1 MSIVDV
7 AIKRPVTVWMFTF
20 AVMLFGLVGLSRL
33 AVNLLPELT
42 YPTLTVRTNYTGA
55 APAEIEQLLTKPIEE
70 AVGVVKGLRKI
81 SSVSKAGQS
90 DVLLE
95 FEWDV
100 AMDITSLEVREKLDL
115 IRLPLDV
122 QKPLILKFNPS
133 LDPIIRLGLQTSDN
147 SVAGLTQLRTFAEYD
162 VKRQLESLLG
172 VASVKLGGGLEQ
184 EYQVVIDQYKL
195 AQLNL
200 TSQQIINRIN
210 AENINVS
217 AGKLI
222 EGNTQYLV
230 RTLNQFTNINQI
242 GQLVV
247 YRENEQIITLNDI
260 ATIVD
265 GYKERTDVTR
275 INAVEAVELAI
286 YKEGDANTVQVAKV
300 INNKLDAINKL
311 LGDRYQLTVVYDQ
324 STFITNAISD
334 VKSAAIIGGLLA
346 MFILYLFLRSIT
358 PTLIISLSIPVSVI
372 ATFNM
377 MYGNGI
383 SLNIMSLG
391 GIALATGLLV
401 DNAIV
406 VLENIARYKE
416 QGLNVVE
423 AARKGTKEVSGAI
436 IASTLTTLAVFVP
449 LIFVEGVAGQL
460 FADQAMTVAFALI
473 ASLVVA
479 LTLIPMLAS
488 RQASK
493 ESEQSDEVKADSDAD
508 KISFKALGWTK
519 KITFILVLPLKVVF
533 IWLPVLITRFVLLS
547 FHGVS
552 KIVSFV
558 MKPLTAGFNFV
569 FEKLA
574 SLYSKSLSL
583 SLKHGVI
590 TLLISLT
597 FAGSAFFILPKIGV
611 ELLPPLAQGEFY
623 LELELAPG
631 TPLAVTDRAINKI
644 AQQLQQDERI
654 KSTYSLTGRGSLM
667 TSSADKGGEHQARLQ
682 IMLHDSQDEKQV
694 MADIRQY
701 SQKIVG
707 ATTQL
712 NHPEL
717 FTFSKPISIELA
729 SYDLNL
735 LSTYSK
741 RLTTLMDQDE
751 QFVDVANS
759 QRKGQPELAI
769 HFNQQKIAQ
778 LGLNAPDI
786 ARLVAVK
793 IGGNIASKY
802 TLLDRKID
810 ILVRSDEKH
819 RNSIDDLRELVVN
832 PNNDFPITLESI
844 SNIVETV
851 GPAQIN
857 RINQQR
863 VAVISA
869 NIAMGDQN
877 SALAKA
883 KELIT
888 QLKLPLTVIPTF
900 GGQSEE
906 MQQSFDSMLMALTL
920 AVFLVYLVMAS
931 QFESLL
937 QPLLILFSVPLA
949 AVGSIYGLYI
959 FGSNIS
965 VIVFIGL
972 IMLAGI
978 VVNNAIVLLDRI
990 NQLREQGLDKDS
1002 AIKQAAKSRLRPII
1016 MTTLTTALGLLPMA
1030 LGVGEGS
1037 ELRTPMA
1044 ITVISGLLCSTL
1056 LTLIVLPVLYQLFD
1070 HKKFTSLSSED
1081 FERTDVGG
1089 SDTKGNNVN
1098 KNSGISSLPEPQN
1111 V

>member
-33 AVNLLPELT
+33 AVNLLPDLS

-55 APAEIEQLLTKPIEE
+55 APAEIEQLITKPIEE

-115 IRLPLDV
+115 ISLPLDV

-147 SVAGLTQLRTFAEYD
+147 SVAGLTKLRTYAEYD

-184 EYQVVIDQYKL
+184 EYQVIIDQHKL

-200 TSQQIINRIN
+200 SSQEIINRIN
-210 AENINVS
+210 AENINIS

-230 RTLNQFTNINQI
+230 RTLNQFTDIRQI
-242 GQLVV
+242 GELVV
-247 YRENEQIITLNDI
+247 YRENGQIITLNDI

-286 YKEGDANTVQVAKV
+286 YKEGDANTVQVAKL
-300 INNKLDAINKL
+300 INNKLDAINKS

-324 STFITNAISD
+324 STFISNAISE
-334 VKSAAIIGGLLA
+334 VKSAALIGGLLA
-346 MFILYLFLRSIT
+346 MLILYLFLRSII

-416 QGLNVVE
+416 QGLSAVE

-473 ASLVVA
+473 ASLIVA

-488 RQASK
+488 RQASQERE
-493 ESEQSDEVKADSDAD
+493 ESETSSNAGSNAKNSTTNNAAVDDS
-508 KISFKALGWTK
+508 KTSFKALVWYK
-519 KITFILVLPLKVVF
+519 KITFILTLPLKLVF
-533 IWLPVLITRFVLLS
+533 IWLPMLITRIVLLA
-547 FHGVS
+547 FHGVN
-552 KIVSFV
+552 KVASFV
-558 MKPLTAGFNFV
+558 MKPLTAGFNFI
-569 FEKLA
+569 FDKFA
-574 SLYSKSLSL
+574 SLYSKSLTFA
-583 SLKHGVI
+583 LKHGVA

-631 TPLAVTDRAINKI
+631 TPLAVTDRTINKI
-644 AQQLQQDERI
+644 AKQLQQDKRI

-667 TSSADKGGEHQARLQ
+667 TSNADKGGEHQARLQ
-682 IMLHDSQDEKQV
+682 IMLHDSQNEAQV

-701 SQKIVG
+701 TQKLVG

-712 NHPEL
+712 NQPEL

-729 SYDLNL
+729 SYDLDL
-735 LSTYSK
+735 LSSYSK
-741 RLTTLMDQDE
+741 RLTQLMQQDP

-759 QRKGQPELAI
+759 QRQGQPELAI
-769 HFNQQKIAQ
+769 HFNQKKIAQ
-778 LGLNAPDI
+778 LGLNSPDI

-810 ILVRSDEKH
+810 ILVRSDKKQ
-819 RNSIDDLRELVVN
+819 RDSIGDLRELVVN
-832 PNNDFPITLESI
+832 PNDDFPITLESI

-877 SALAKA
+877 SALARA
-883 KELIT
+883 NELIK

-906 MQQSFDSMLMALTL
+906 MQQSFTSMLMALTL

-949 AVGSIYGLYI
+949 AVGSIYGLYL

-990 NQLREQGLDKDS
+990 NQLREQGLDKIS
-1002 AIKQAAKSRLRPII
+1002 SIKQAAESRLRPII

-1030 LGVGEGS
+1030 LGMGEGS

-1056 LTLIVLPVLYQLFD
+1056 LTLVVLPVLYQLFD
-1070 HKKFTSLSSED
+1070 NKKFAEGVET
-1081 FERTDVGG
+1081 VA
-1089 SDTKGNNVN
+1089 GNNAP
-1098 KNSGISSLPEPQN
+1098 GINPLVEPQN

>member
-1 MSIVDV
+1 MSVVDV

-33 AVNLLPELT
+33 AVNLLPELS

-55 APAEIEQLLTKPIEE
+55 APAEIEQLITKPIEE

-184 EYQVVIDQYKL
+184 EYQVVIDQHKL

-200 TSQQIINRIN
+200 SSQEIINRIN
-210 AENINVS
+210 AENINIS

-242 GQLVV
+242 GELVV
-247 YRENEQIITLNDI
+247 YRENDQIITLNDI

-286 YKEGDANTVQVAKV
+286 YKEGDANTVQVAKL

-324 STFITNAISD
+324 STFITNAISE

-416 QGLNVVE
+416 QGLSVVE

-488 RQASK
+488 RQAAKAVEETTEDAVQDKARFK
-493 ESEQSDEVKADSDAD
+493 ELV
-508 KISFKALGWTK
+508 WYK
-519 KITFILVLPLKVVF
+519 KITFILVLPLKVIF
-533 IWLPVLITRFVLLS
+533 IWLPMLITRIVLLS

-552 KIVSFV
+552 KVASFV
-558 MKPLTAGFNFV
+558 MKPLTGGFNFI
-569 FEKLA
+569 FEQLA
-574 SLYSKSLSL
+574 SLYTKSLSL
-583 SLKHGVI
+583 ALKHGVI
-590 TLLISLT
+590 TLFFSLV

-631 TPLAVTDRAINKI
+631 TPLAVTDRTINQI
-644 AQQLQQDERI
+644 AQQLAEDKRI

-667 TSSADKGGEHQARLQ
+667 TSNADKGGEHQARLQ
-682 IMLHDSQDEKQV
+682 IMLHDSQDEALV

-701 SQKIVG
+701 TQKLVG

-712 NHPEL
+712 NQPEL

-729 SYDLNL
+729 SYDLDL
-735 LSTYSK
+735 LTNYSK
-741 RLTTLMDQDE
+741 KLTTLMEQDL

-810 ILVRSDEKH
+810 ILVRSDEKQ
-819 RNSIDDLRELVVN
+819 RDSIDDLRELVVN
-832 PNNDFPITLESI
+832 PNNDFPITLASI

-883 KELIT
+883 KELIS
-888 QLKLPLTVIPTF
+888 QLKLPLTVVPTF

-906 MQQSFDSMLMALTL
+906 MEQSFNSMLMALTL

-937 QPLLILFSVPLA
+937 QPLLILFSIPLA
-949 AVGSIYGLYI
+949 AVGSIYGLYF

-990 NQLREQGLDKDS
+990 NQLREQGLDKDTS
-1002 AIKQAAKSRLRPII
+1002 IKQAAQSRLRPII

-1030 LGVGEGS
+1030 LGMGEGA

-1070 HKKFTSLSSED
+1070 HKKFVSLSDE
-1081 FERTDVGG
+1081 
-1089 SDTKGNNVN
+1089 KN
-1098 KNSGISSLPEPQN
+1098 KESGISAMLEPQN

>member
-33 AVNLLPELT
+33 AVNLLPELS

-55 APAEIEQLLTKPIEE
+55 APAEVEQLITKPIEE

-147 SVAGLTQLRTFAEYD
+147 SVAGLTKLRTFAEYD

-184 EYQVVIDQYKL
+184 EYQVIIDQHKL

-200 TSQQIINRIN
+200 SSQEIINRIN
-210 AENINVS
+210 AENINIS

-230 RTLNQFTNINQI
+230 RTLNQFTHINQI
-242 GQLVV
+242 GELVV

-275 INAVEAVELAI
+275 INATEAVELAI
-286 YKEGDANTVQVAKV
+286 YKEGDANTVQVANL
-300 INNKLDAINKL
+300 INNRLAAINKL
-311 LGDRYQLTVVYDQ
+311 LGERYKLTVVYDQ
-324 STFITNAISD
+324 STFITNAISE
-334 VKSAAIIGGLLA
+334 VKSAAIVGGLLA
-346 MFILYLFLRSIT
+346 MVILYLFLRSIT

-416 QGLNVVE
+416 QGLSVVE

-460 FADQAMTVAFALI
+460 FADQAMTVAFALV

-488 RQASK
+488 RERAQVLEEDNNEENKQNNSVEK
-493 ESEQSDEVKADSDAD
+493 N
-508 KISFKALGWTK
+508 SFKALVWTK
-519 KITFILVLPLKVVF
+519 KLSFILSLPLRIVF
-533 IWLPVLITRFVLLS
+533 IWLPMLITRIVLLT
-547 FHGVS
+547 FHGMN
-552 KIVSFV
+552 KIASFV
-558 MKPLTAGFNFV
+558 MKPLTAGFNYI
-569 FEKLA
+569 FEQLA
-574 SLYSKSLSL
+574 SIYNRLLSL
-583 SLKHGVI
+583 ALKYGVV
-590 TLLISLT
+590 TLLFSLA

-631 TPLAVTDRAINKI
+631 TPLAVTDSTINKV
-644 AQQLQQDERI
+644 AEKLSTDKRV
-654 KSTYSLTGRGSLM
+654 KSTYSLTGQGSLM
-667 TSSADKGGEHQARLQ
+667 TSNADKGGEHQARLQ
-682 IMLHDSQDEKQV
+682 IMLHDSQQEKQV

-701 SQKIVG
+701 TQKLVG

-712 NHPEL
+712 NQPEL

-729 SYDLNL
+729 SYDLDL
-735 LSTYSK
+735 LTTYSK
-741 RLTTLMDQDE
+741 QLTQLMEQDA

-793 IGGNIASKY
+793 VGGNIASKY

-810 ILVRSDEKH
+810 ILVRSDEKQ
-819 RNSIDDLRELVVN
+819 RDSIDDLKELVVN
-832 PNNDFPITLESI
+832 PNDDFPITLASI
-844 SNIVETV
+844 SNIVEMV

-877 SALAKA
+877 TALTKA
-883 KELIT
+883 NELIS
-888 QLKLPLTVIPTF
+888 QLKLPLTVMPTF

-906 MQQSFDSMLMALTL
+906 MQQSFNSMLMALTL

-949 AVGSIYGLYI
+949 GVGSIYGLYL

-990 NQLREQGLDKDS
+990 NQLREQGLNKDS
-1002 AIKQAAKSRLRPII
+1002 AIKQAAQSRLRPII

-1030 LGVGEGS
+1030 MGVGEGA

-1056 LTLIVLPVLYQLFD
+1056 LTLVVLPVLYQLFD
-1070 HKKFTSLSSED
+1070 HKHFSAKITE
-1081 FERTDVGG
+1081 
-1089 SDTKGNNVN
+1089 
-1098 KNSGISSLPEPQN
+1098 NSKPLEMNSTLETQN

>member
-33 AVNLLPELT
+33 AVNLLPELS

-55 APAEIEQLLTKPIEE
+55 APAEIEQLITKPVEE

-184 EYQVVIDQYKL
+184 EYQVVIDQHKL

-200 TSQQIINRIN
+200 SSQEIINRIN
-210 AENINVS
+210 AENINIS

-242 GQLVV
+242 GELVV
-247 YRENEQIITLNDI
+247 YRENDQIITLNDI

-286 YKEGDANTVQVAKV
+286 YKEGDANTVQVAQL
-300 INNKLDAINKL
+300 INKKLDAINKL
-311 LGDRYQLTVVYDQ
+311 LGERYKLTVVYDQ
-324 STFITNAISD
+324 STFISNAISE

-346 MFILYLFLRSIT
+346 MFILYLFLRSII

-377 MYGNGI
+377 MYANGI

-449 LIFVEGVAGQL
+449 LTFVEGVAGQL

-493 ESEQSDEVKADSDAD
+493 ELEQDSETVPEER
-508 KISFKALGWTK
+508 ISFKALVWHK
-519 KITFILVLPLKVVF
+519 KISYLLTLPLKAIF
-533 IWLPVLITRFVLLS
+533 IWLPMLLMRIVLLS
-547 FHGVS
+547 FHAIS
-552 KIVSFV
+552 KVTSLV
-558 MKPLTAGFNFV
+558 MKPLTAGFNYT
-569 FEKLA
+569 FEQLA
-574 SLYSKSLSL
+574 SLYSKLLSL
-583 SLKHGVI
+583 SLKHGVV
-590 TLLISLT
+590 TLLFSLT

-631 TPLAVTDRAINKI
+631 TPLAVTDSTINKI
-644 AQQLQQDERI
+644 AQQLQSDERI

-667 TSSADKGGEHQARLQ
+667 TSNADKGGEHQARLQ
-682 IMLHDSQDEKQV
+682 IMLHDSENEQQV
-694 MADIRQY
+694 MSDIRQY
-701 SQKIVG
+701 TRKLVG

-712 NHPEL
+712 NQPEL
-717 FTFSKPISIELA
+717 FTFSKPMSIELA

-735 LSTYSK
+735 LTTYSNQ
-741 RLTTLMDQDE
+741 LTQLMEQDA

-810 ILVRSDEKH
+810 ILVRSDEKQ
-819 RNSIDDLRELVVN
+819 RDSIGDLRELVVN
-832 PNNDFPITLESI
+832 PNDNFPITLDSI

-877 SALAKA
+877 SALTKA
-883 KELIT
+883 NELIK

-906 MQQSFDSMLMALTL
+906 MQQSFNSMLMALTL

-949 AVGSIYGLYI
+949 GVGSIYGLYF

-990 NQLREQGLDKDS
+990 NQLREQGLDKS
-1002 AIKQAAKSRLRPII
+1002 TSIKQAAESRLRPII

-1030 LGVGEGS
+1030 LGMGEGA

-1070 HKKFTSLSSED
+1070 HKKFASLSNES
-1081 FERTDVGG
+1081 G
-1089 SDTKGNNVN
+1089 
-1098 KNSGISSLPEPQN
+1098 KNSQGNSVSNKLGIKPSAEPQN

>member
-33 AVNLLPELT
+33 AVNLLPDLS
-42 YPTLTVRTNYTGA
+42 YPTLTVRSNYTGA
-55 APAEIEQLLTKPIEE
+55 APAEIEQLITKPIEE

-115 IRLPLDV
+115 ISLPLDV

-147 SVAGLTQLRTFAEYD
+147 SVAGLTKLRTYAEYD

-184 EYQVVIDQYKL
+184 EYQVIIDQHKL

-200 TSQQIINRIN
+200 SSQEIINRIN
-210 AENINVS
+210 AENINIS

-230 RTLNQFTNINQI
+230 RTLNQFTDIRQI
-242 GQLVV
+242 GELVV
-247 YRENEQIITLNDI
+247 YRENGQIITLNDI

-286 YKEGDANTVQVAKV
+286 YKEGDANTVQVAKL
-300 INNKLDAINKL
+300 INNKLDAINKS

-324 STFITNAISD
+324 STFISNAISE
-334 VKSAAIIGGLLA
+334 VKSAALIGGLLA
-346 MFILYLFLRSIT
+346 MLILYLFLRSII

-416 QGLNVVE
+416 QGLSAVE

-473 ASLVVA
+473 ASLIVA

-488 RQASK
+488 RQASQELD
-493 ESEQSDEVKADSDAD
+493 ESEASSNAGNIAKNSTPINTAIDDGKSG
-508 KISFKALGWTK
+508 FKALVWYK
-519 KITFILVLPLKVVF
+519 KITFILTLPLKLVF
-533 IWLPVLITRFVLLS
+533 IWLPMLITRIVLLA
-547 FHGVS
+547 FHGVNKVAS
-552 KIVSFV
+552 LV
-558 MKPLTAGFNFV
+558 MKPLTAGFNFI
-569 FEKLA
+569 FDKFA
-574 SLYSKSLSL
+574 SFYSKSLTFA
-583 SLKHGVI
+583 LKHGVA

-597 FAGSAFFILPKIGV
+597 FAASALFILPKIGV

-631 TPLAVTDRAINKI
+631 TPLAVTDRTINKI
-644 AQQLQQDERI
+644 AQQLQQDKRI

-667 TSSADKGGEHQARLQ
+667 TSNADKGGEHQARLQ
-682 IMLHDSQDEKQV
+682 IMLHDSQNEAQV

-701 SQKIVG
+701 TQKLVG

-712 NHPEL
+712 NQPEL

-729 SYDLNL
+729 SYDLDL
-735 LSTYSK
+735 LSSYSK
-741 RLTTLMDQDE
+741 RLTKLMQQDP

-759 QRKGQPELAI
+759 QRQGQPELAI
-769 HFNQQKIAQ
+769 HFNQKKIAQ
-778 LGLNAPDI
+778 LGLNSPDI

-810 ILVRSDEKH
+810 ILVRSDKKQ
-819 RNSIDDLRELVVN
+819 RDSIGDLRELVVN
-832 PNNDFPITLESI
+832 PNDDFPITLESI

-877 SALAKA
+877 SALARA
-883 KELIT
+883 NELIKK
-888 QLKLPLTVIPTF
+888 LKLPLTVIPTF

-906 MQQSFDSMLMALTL
+906 MQQSFTSMLMALTL

-949 AVGSIYGLYI
+949 AVGSIYGLYF

-965 VIVFIGL
+965 VIVFTGL

-990 NQLREQGLDKDS
+990 NQLREQGLDKIS
-1002 AIKQAAKSRLRPII
+1002 SIKQAAESRLRPII

-1030 LGVGEGS
+1030 LGMGEGS

-1056 LTLIVLPVLYQLFD
+1056 LTLVVLPVLYQLFD
-1070 HKKFTSLSSED
+1070 NKKFAEGVET
-1081 FERTDVGG
+1081 VA
-1089 SDTKGNNVN
+1089 GNNAP
-1098 KNSGISSLPEPQN
+1098 GINPLVEPQN

>member
-33 AVNLLPELT
+33 AVNLLPELS

-55 APAEIEQLLTKPIEE
+55 APAEIEQLITKPVEE

-147 SVAGLTQLRTFAEYD
+147 SVTGLTQLRTFAEYD

-184 EYQVVIDQYKL
+184 EYQVVIDQHKL

-200 TSQQIINRIN
+200 SSQEIINRIN
-210 AENINVS
+210 AENINIS

-242 GQLVV
+242 GELVV
-247 YRENEQIITLNDI
+247 YRENDQIITLNDI

-286 YKEGDANTVQVAKV
+286 YKEGDANTVQVAQL

-311 LGDRYQLTVVYDQ
+311 LGDRYKLTVVYDQ
-324 STFITNAISD
+324 STFISNAISE

-377 MYGNGI
+377 MYANGI

-493 ESEQSDEVKADSDAD
+493 ELEQDNEKFPQEQV
-508 KISFKALGWTK
+508 SFKALVWHK
-519 KITFILVLPLKVVF
+519 KITYLFVLPLKVIFV
-533 IWLPVLITRFVLLS
+533 WLPMLVMRIVLLS
-547 FHGVS
+547 FHVIN
-552 KIVSFV
+552 KVASFV
-558 MKPLTAGFNFV
+558 MKPLTAGFNYV
-569 FEKLA
+569 FEQLA
-574 SLYSKSLSL
+574 SLYNKLLSL
-583 SLKHGVI
+583 SLKHGIV
-590 TLLISLT
+590 TLLFSLT

-631 TPLAVTDRAINKI
+631 TPLAVTDSTINKI
-644 AQQLQQDERI
+644 AQHLQSDERI

-667 TSSADKGGEHQARLQ
+667 ASNADKGGEHQARLQ
-682 IMLHDSQDEKQV
+682 IMLHDSENELQV
-694 MADIRQY
+694 MSDIRQY
-701 SQKIVG
+701 TQKLVG

-712 NHPEL
+712 NQPEL
-717 FTFSKPISIELA
+717 FTFSKPMSIELS

-735 LSTYSK
+735 LTTYSNQ
-741 RLTTLMDQDE
+741 LTQLMEQDA

-810 ILVRSDEKH
+810 ILVRSDEKQ
-819 RNSIDDLRELVVN
+819 RDSIGDLRELVVN
-832 PNNDFPITLESI
+832 PNDNFPITLDSI

-863 VAVISA
+863 VAVISS
-869 NIAMGDQN
+869 NIGMGDQN

-883 KELIT
+883 NELIKK
-888 QLKLPLTVIPTF
+888 LKLPLTVIPTF

-906 MQQSFDSMLMALTL
+906 MQQSFNSMLMALSL

-949 AVGSIYGLYI
+949 GVGSIYGLYF

-972 IMLAGI
+972 IMLSGI

-990 NQLREQGLDKDS
+990 NQLREEGLDKS
-1002 AIKQAAKSRLRPII
+1002 TSIKQAAESRLRPII

-1030 LGVGEGS
+1030 LGMGEGA

-1070 HKKFTSLSSED
+1070 HKKFASLSSEGD
-1081 FERTDVGG
+1081 KD
-1089 SDTKGNNVN
+1089 SKGN
-1098 KNSGISSLPEPQN
+1098 GISNKLGINPSAEPQN

>member
-33 AVNLLPELT
+33 AVNLLPDLS

-55 APAEIEQLLTKPIEE
+55 APAEIEQLITKPIEE

-115 IRLPLDV
+115 ISLPLDV

-147 SVAGLTQLRTFAEYD
+147 SVTGLTKLRTYAEYD

-184 EYQVVIDQYKL
+184 EYQVIIDQHKL

-200 TSQQIINRIN
+200 SSQEIINRIN
-210 AENINVS
+210 AENINIS

-230 RTLNQFTNINQI
+230 RTLNQFTDIRQI
-242 GQLVV
+242 GELVV
-247 YRENEQIITLNDI
+247 YRENGQIITLNDI

-286 YKEGDANTVQVAKV
+286 YKEGDANTVQVAKL
-300 INNKLDAINKL
+300 INNKLDAINKS

-324 STFITNAISD
+324 STFISNAISE
-334 VKSAAIIGGLLA
+334 VKSAALIGGLLA
-346 MFILYLFLRSIT
+346 MLILYLFLRSII

-377 MYGNGI
+377 MYGNAI

-416 QGLNVVE
+416 QGLSAVE

-473 ASLVVA
+473 ASLIVA

-488 RQASK
+488 RQVSQEVD
-493 ESEQSDEVKADSDAD
+493 ESEASSNAGSIAQNSTPINTAVDDGKTG
-508 KISFKALGWTK
+508 FKALVWYK
-519 KITFILVLPLKVVF
+519 KITFILTLPLKLVF
-533 IWLPVLITRFVLLS
+533 VWLPMLITRIVLLA
-547 FHGVS
+547 FHGVN
-552 KIVSFV
+552 KVASFV
-558 MKPLTAGFNFV
+558 MKPLTAGFNFI
-569 FEKLA
+569 FDKFA
-574 SLYSKSLSL
+574 SFYSKSLTFA
-583 SLKHGVI
+583 LKHGVA

-597 FAGSAFFILPKIGV
+597 FAGSALFILPKIGV

-631 TPLAVTDRAINKI
+631 TPLAVTDRTINKI
-644 AQQLQQDERI
+644 AQQLQQDKRI

-667 TSSADKGGEHQARLQ
+667 TSNADKGGEHQARLQ
-682 IMLHDSQDEKQV
+682 IMLHDSQNEAQV

-701 SQKIVG
+701 TQKLVG

-712 NHPEL
+712 NQPEL

-729 SYDLNL
+729 SYDLDL
-735 LSTYSK
+735 LSSYSK
-741 RLTTLMDQDE
+741 RLTKLMQQDP

-759 QRKGQPELAI
+759 QRQGQPELAI
-769 HFNQQKIAQ
+769 HFNQKKIAQ
-778 LGLNAPDI
+778 LGLNSPDI

-810 ILVRSDEKH
+810 ILVRSDKKQ
-819 RNSIDDLRELVVN
+819 RDSIGDLRELVVN
-832 PNNDFPITLESI
+832 PNDDFPITLESI

-877 SALAKA
+877 SALARA
-883 KELIT
+883 NELIK

-906 MQQSFDSMLMALTL
+906 MQQSFTSMLMALTL

-949 AVGSIYGLYI
+949 AVGSIYGLYF

-990 NQLREQGLDKDS
+990 NQLREQGLDKIS
-1002 AIKQAAKSRLRPII
+1002 SIKQAAESRLRPII

-1030 LGVGEGS
+1030 LGMGEGS

-1056 LTLIVLPVLYQLFD
+1056 LTLVVLPVLYQLFD
-1070 HKKFTSLSSED
+1070 NKKFAEGVET
-1081 FERTDVGG
+1081 VA
-1089 SDTKGNNVN
+1089 GNNAP
-1098 KNSGISSLPEPQN
+1098 GINPLVEPQN

>member
-33 AVNLLPELT
+33 AVNLLPDLS

-55 APAEIEQLLTKPIEE
+55 APAEIEQLITKPIEE

-115 IRLPLDV
+115 ISLPLDV

-147 SVAGLTQLRTFAEYD
+147 SVAGLTKLRTYAEYD

-184 EYQVVIDQYKL
+184 EYQVIIDQHKL

-200 TSQQIINRIN
+200 SSQEIINRIN
-210 AENINVS
+210 AENINIS

-230 RTLNQFTNINQI
+230 RTLNQFTDIRQI
-242 GQLVV
+242 GELVV
-247 YRENEQIITLNDI
+247 YRENGQIITLNDI

-286 YKEGDANTVQVAKV
+286 YKEGDANTVQVAKL
-300 INNKLDAINKL
+300 INNKLDAINKS

-324 STFITNAISD
+324 STFISNAISE
-334 VKSAAIIGGLLA
+334 VKSAALIGGLLA
-346 MFILYLFLRSIT
+346 MLILYLFLRSII

-416 QGLNVVE
+416 QGLSAVE

-473 ASLVVA
+473 ASLIVA

-488 RQASK
+488 RQVSQEVD
-493 ESEQSDEVKADSDAD
+493 ESEASSNAGSIAQNSTPINTAVDDGKTG
-508 KISFKALGWTK
+508 FKALVWYK
-519 KITFILVLPLKVVF
+519 KITFILTLPLKLVF
-533 IWLPVLITRFVLLS
+533 IWLPMLITRIVLLA
-547 FHGVS
+547 FHGVN
-552 KIVSFV
+552 KVASFV
-558 MKPLTAGFNFV
+558 MKPLTAGFNFI
-569 FEKLA
+569 FDKFA
-574 SLYSKSLSL
+574 SFYSKSLTFA
-583 SLKHGVI
+583 LKHGVA

-597 FAGSAFFILPKIGV
+597 FAGSALFILPKIGV

-631 TPLAVTDRAINKI
+631 TPLAVTDRTINKI
-644 AQQLQQDERI
+644 AQQLQQDKRI

-667 TSSADKGGEHQARLQ
+667 TSNADKGGEHQARLQ
-682 IMLHDSQDEKQV
+682 IMLHDSQNEAQV

-701 SQKIVG
+701 TQKLVG

-712 NHPEL
+712 NQPEL

-729 SYDLNL
+729 SYDLDL
-735 LSTYSK
+735 LSSYSK
-741 RLTTLMDQDE
+741 RLTKLMQQDP

-759 QRKGQPELAI
+759 QRQGQPELAI
-769 HFNQQKIAQ
+769 HFNQKKIAQ
-778 LGLNAPDI
+778 LGLNSPDI

-810 ILVRSDEKH
+810 ILVRSDKKQ
-819 RNSIDDLRELVVN
+819 RDSIGDLRELVVN
-832 PNNDFPITLESI
+832 PNDDFPITLESI

-877 SALAKA
+877 SALARA
-883 KELIT
+883 NELIK

-906 MQQSFDSMLMALTL
+906 MQQSFTSMLMALTL

-949 AVGSIYGLYI
+949 AVGSIYGLYF

-990 NQLREQGLDKDS
+990 NQLREQGLDKIS
-1002 AIKQAAKSRLRPII
+1002 SIKQAAESRLRPII

-1030 LGVGEGS
+1030 LGMGEGS

-1056 LTLIVLPVLYQLFD
+1056 LTLVVLPVLYQLFD
-1070 HKKFTSLSSED
+1070 NKKFAEGVET
-1081 FERTDVGG
+1081 VA
-1089 SDTKGNNVN
+1089 GNNAP
-1098 KNSGISSLPEPQN
+1098 GINPLVEPQN

>member
-33 AVNLLPELT
+33 AVNLLPELS

-55 APAEIEQLLTKPIEE
+55 APAEVEQLITKPVEE

-133 LDPIIRLGLQTSDN
+133 LDPIVRLGLQTTDN
-147 SVAGLTQLRTFAEYD
+147 SVSGLTKLRTFAEYD

-184 EYQVVIDQYKL
+184 EYQVIIDQHKL

-200 TSQQIINRIN
+200 SSQEIINRIN

-242 GQLVV
+242 GELVV
-247 YRENEQIITLNDI
+247 YRENDQIITLNDI

-275 INAVEAVELAI
+275 INASEAVELAI
-286 YKEGDANTVQVAKV
+286 YKEGDANTVQVAQLIKR
-300 INNKLDAINKL
+300 KLKNINKL
-311 LGDRYQLTVVYDQ
+311 LGDKYELTIVYDQ
-324 STFITNAISD
+324 STFISNAISE

-346 MFILYLFLRSIT
+346 MVILYLFLRSIT

-416 QGLNVVE
+416 QGLSVIE

-473 ASLVVA
+473 ASLFVA

-488 RQASK
+488 RQMKSTE
-493 ESEQSDEVKADSDAD
+493 ESALLEKAPKAT
-508 KISFKALGWTK
+508 SFKQLAWHK
-519 KITFILVLPLKVVF
+519 KITFILGLPFKLLF
-533 IWLPVLITRFVLLS
+533 TWLPMLVSRFVLLV
-547 FHGVS
+547 FHAINKVAS
-552 KIVSFV
+552 IIF
-558 MKPLTAGFNFV
+558 KPITTGFNYV
-569 FEKLA
+569 FEQLA
-574 SLYSKSLSL
+574 KVYAKSLSL
-583 SLKHGVI
+583 SLKHSFI
-590 TLLISLT
+590 TLFISLT
-597 FAGSAFFILPKIGV
+597 FAGSALLILPRIGV
-611 ELLPPLAQGEFY
+611 ELLPELAQGEFY
-623 LELELAPG
+623 VELELAPG
-631 TPLAVTDRAINKI
+631 TPLAVTDRTINQV
-644 AQQLQQDERI
+644 ATYLQKDERV
-654 KSTYSLTGRGSLM
+654 KSSYSLTGRGSLM

-682 IMLHDSQDEKQV
+682 VMLHNSADEQQV
-694 MADIRQY
+694 MDDIRQFTR
-701 SQKIVG
+701 KLVG

-712 NHPEL
+712 NQPEL
-717 FTFSKPISIELA
+717 FTFSKPMSIELA
-729 SYDLNL
+729 SYDLDL
-735 LSTYSK
+735 LAKYSK
-741 RLTTLMDQDE
+741 QLTQKME
-751 QFVDVANS
+751 KSPVFVDVANS
-759 QRKGQPELAI
+759 QREGQPELAI

-786 ARLVAVK
+786 ARLLAVK
-793 IGGNIASKY
+793 VGGNIASKY

-810 ILVRSDEKH
+810 ILVRSDETQ
-819 RNSIDDLRELVVN
+819 RDSVEDLRELVVN
-832 PNNDFPITLESI
+832 PNSDFPITLESI
-844 SNIVETV
+844 SEIIETV

-863 VAVISA
+863 VAVINA
-869 NIAMGDQN
+869 NIAVGDQN
-877 SALAKA
+877 SALAEA
-883 KELIT
+883 NQLIA
-888 QLKLPLTVIPTF
+888 QLKLPLTVVPSF

-906 MQQSFDSMLMALTL
+906 MQQSFNSMIMALTL

-937 QPLLILFSVPLA
+937 QPFLILFSVPLA
-949 AVGSIYGLYI
+949 GVGSIYGLYL

-978 VVNNAIVLLDRI
+978 VVNNAIVLVDRI
-990 NQLREQGLDKDS
+990 NQLRMQGIEKVD
-1002 AIKQAAKSRLRPII
+1002 AIKQAAQSRLRPII

-1030 LGVGEGS
+1030 IGVGEGA

-1044 ITVISGLLCSTL
+1044 ITVISGLLCSTF

-1070 HKKFTSLSSED
+1070 HKRFTEESATHKAVSPKVMTS
-1081 FERTDVGG
+1081 V
-1089 SDTKGNNVN
+1089 
-1098 KNSGISSLPEPQN
+1098 EPQN

>member
-7 AIKRPVTVWMFTF
+7 AIKRPVTIWMFTF

-33 AVNLLPELT
+33 AVNLLPELS
-42 YPTLTVRTNYTGA
+42 YPTLTVRTNYIGA
-55 APAEIEQLLTKPIEE
+55 APAEIEQLITKPIEE

-95 FEWDV
+95 FDWDV

-147 SVAGLTQLRTFAEYD
+147 SVAGLTELRTFAEYE

-184 EYQVVIDQYKL
+184 EYQVVIDQHKL

-200 TSQQIINRIN
+200 SSQDIINRIH
-210 AENINVS
+210 AENINIS

-230 RTLNQFTNINQI
+230 RTLNQFTHISQI
-242 GQLVV
+242 GDLVV
-247 YRENEQIITLNDI
+247 YRENEKIITLSDI

-265 GYKERTDVTR
+265 GYKERTDITR

-286 YKEGDANTVQVAKV
+286 YKEGDANTVQVANL

-311 LGDRYQLTVVYDQ
+311 LGERYQLTVVYDQ
-324 STFITNAISD
+324 STFISNAISE

-346 MFILYLFLRSIT
+346 MFILYLFLRSII

-377 MYGNGI
+377 MYANDI

-391 GIALATGLLV
+391 GIALAMGLLV

-488 RQASK
+488 RQMSPAV
-493 ESEQSDEVKADSDAD
+493 EQEKDDSDAV
-508 KISFKALGWTK
+508 KISFKALVWTK
-519 KITFILVLPLKVVF
+519 KITFILVLPVKVIF
-533 IWLPVLITRFVLLS
+533 IFLPMLITRIVLVV
-547 FHGVS
+547 FHGINKVAAF
-552 KIVSFV
+552 I
-558 MKPLTAGFNFV
+558 MKPLSAGFNFV
-569 FEKLA
+569 FERLA
-574 SLYSKSLSL
+574 EFYQKSLAL
-583 SLKHGVI
+583 ALKHGVS
-590 TLLISLT
+590 TLLISLV

-631 TPLAVTDRAINKI
+631 TPLAVTDSTINKI
-644 AQQLQQDERI
+644 AEKLQQDKRI

-667 TSSADKGGEHQARLQ
+667 TSNADKGGEHQARLQ
-682 IMLHDSQDEKQV
+682 IMLHDSQDERQV

-701 SQKIVG
+701 SEKIVG

-712 NHPEL
+712 NQPEL

-735 LSTYSK
+735 LTSYSNK
-741 RLTTLMDQDE
+741 LTTLMHQDA

-786 ARLVAVK
+786 ARLVAVN

-810 ILVRSDEKH
+810 ILVRSDAKQ
-819 RNSIDDLRELVVN
+819 RDSITDLRELVVN
-832 PNNDFPITLESI
+832 PNSDFPITLDSI
-844 SNIVETV
+844 STIVETV

-863 VAVISA
+863 VAIISA

-883 KELIT
+883 NELIQ
-888 QLKLPLTVIPTF
+888 QLKLPLSVVATF

-906 MQQSFDSMLMALTL
+906 MQQSFNSMLMALTL

-931 QFESLL
+931 KFESLL

-949 AVGSIYGLYI
+949 GVGSIYGLYL
-959 FGSNIS
+959 FGCNIS

-990 NQLREQGLDKDS
+990 NQLRAQGLDKAM
-1002 AIKQAAKSRLRPII
+1002 AITQAAQSRLRPII
-1016 MTTLTTALGLLPMA
+1016 MTTLTTALALLPMA
-1030 LGVGEGS
+1030 FGVGEGA

-1056 LTLIVLPVLYQLFD
+1056 LTLIVLPVLYHLFD
-1070 HKKFTSLSSED
+1070 HKKIASLTVDGLCVE
-1081 FERTDVGG
+1081 E
-1089 SDTKGNNVN
+1089 NNEP
-1098 KNSGISSLPEPQN
+1098 GISALPEPHN

>member
-33 AVNLLPELT
+33 AVNLLPELS

-55 APAEIEQLLTKPIEE
+55 APAEIEQLITKPVEE

-147 SVAGLTQLRTFAEYD
+147 SVTGLTQLRTFAEYD

-184 EYQVVIDQYKL
+184 EYQVVIDQHKL

-200 TSQQIINRIN
+200 SSQEIINRIN
-210 AENINVS
+210 AENINIS

-242 GQLVV
+242 GELVV
-247 YRENEQIITLNDI
+247 YRENDQIITLNDI

-286 YKEGDANTVQVAKV
+286 YKEGDANTVQVAQL

-311 LGDRYQLTVVYDQ
+311 LGDRYKLTVVYDQ
-324 STFITNAISD
+324 STFISNAISE

-377 MYGNGI
+377 MYANGI

-493 ESEQSDEVKADSDAD
+493 ELEQDNEKFPQEQV
-508 KISFKALGWTK
+508 SFKALVWHK
-519 KITFILVLPLKVVF
+519 KITYLFAFPLKVIFV
-533 IWLPVLITRFVLLS
+533 WLPMLVMRIVLLS
-547 FHGVS
+547 FHVIN
-552 KIVSFV
+552 KVASFV
-558 MKPLTAGFNFV
+558 MKPLTAGFNYV
-569 FEKLA
+569 FEQLA
-574 SLYSKSLSL
+574 SLYNKLLSL
-583 SLKHGVI
+583 SLKHGIV
-590 TLLISLT
+590 TLLFSLT

-631 TPLAVTDRAINKI
+631 TPLAVTDSTINKI
-644 AQQLQQDERI
+644 AQHLQSDERI

-667 TSSADKGGEHQARLQ
+667 TSNADKGGEHQARLQ
-682 IMLHDSQDEKQV
+682 IMLHDSENEQQV
-694 MADIRQY
+694 MSDIRQY
-701 SQKIVG
+701 TQKLVG

-712 NHPEL
+712 NQPEL
-717 FTFSKPISIELA
+717 FTFSKPMSIELS

-735 LSTYSK
+735 LTTYSNQ
-741 RLTTLMDQDE
+741 LTQLMEQDA

-810 ILVRSDEKH
+810 ILVRSDEKQ
-819 RNSIDDLRELVVN
+819 RDSIGDLRELVVN
-832 PNNDFPITLESI
+832 PNDNFPITLDSI

-869 NIAMGDQN
+869 NIGMGDQN

-883 KELIT
+883 NELIKT
-888 QLKLPLTVIPTF
+888 LKLPLTVIPIF

-906 MQQSFDSMLMALTL
+906 MQQSFNSMLMALSL

-949 AVGSIYGLYI
+949 GVGSIYGLYF

-990 NQLREQGLDKDS
+990 NQLREEGLDKS
-1002 AIKQAAKSRLRPII
+1002 TSIKQAAESRLRPII

-1030 LGVGEGS
+1030 LGMGEGA

-1070 HKKFTSLSSED
+1070 HKKFASLSSEGD
-1081 FERTDVGG
+1081 KD
-1089 SDTKGNNVN
+1089 SKDN
-1098 KNSGISSLPEPQN
+1098 GISNKLGINPSAEPQN